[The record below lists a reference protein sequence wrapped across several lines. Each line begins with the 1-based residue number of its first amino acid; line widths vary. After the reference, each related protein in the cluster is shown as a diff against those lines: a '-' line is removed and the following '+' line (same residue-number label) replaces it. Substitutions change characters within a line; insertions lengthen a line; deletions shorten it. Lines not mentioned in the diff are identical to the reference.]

1 MLKNWGNIL
10 MKKIIITGVN
20 GIIGSELS
28 GRFIDKG
35 YFVIG
40 IDRTEPKEESGGQFK
55 YIKLDITI
63 RDKVQQFFLDL
74 HFDYLVHCAA
84 LVHKNS
90 PDLSFDNFMK
100 INFEGTKNI
109 FDSVVEN
116 KRTLEFK
123 GAIFFSTIEVYG
135 GEERE
140 EIILE
145 DNECSPI
152 SFYGQSKFAAERY
165 LLKLNKEYKL
175 PIIILRLAPVYSK
188 DFLRNV
194 KRRVLIGGDK
204 FFYRVGNG
212 EQRISL
218 CSRKNVINVVE
229 TCIEG
234 KVPFG
239 EVFNVADDKVYSFN
253 DLSNYFRELGRG
265 NHITIKIPK
274 CIVYLGIKLVSLI
287 FSGRK
292 ERLLSIYYKLTKDNV
307 YSIEKA
313 KKHLKYNPKW
323 NFENTILKDR
333 KILEDDQKSI

>member
-1 MLKNWGNIL
+1 
-10 MKKIIITGVN
+10 MKRIVITGVN

-40 IDRTEPKEESGGQFK
+40 IDRTESKEKEGNSEQFE
-55 YIKLDITI
+55 YIKLDITDK
-63 RDKVQQFFLDL
+63 DKVQQFFSDL
-74 HFDYLVHCAA
+74 HFDYLIHCAA

-90 PDLSFDNFMK
+90 PDLSFDNFMR

-116 KRTLEFK
+116 KNISGFG
-123 GAIFFSTIEVYG
+123 GAVFFSTIEVYG
-135 GEERE
+135 GEGRDEVISE
-140 EIILE
+140 N
-145 DNECSPI
+145 DECKPI
-152 SFYGQSKFAAERY
+152 TFYGQSKVAAEKY
-165 LLKLNKEYKL
+165 LLKLNKESKL
-175 PIIILRLAPVYSK
+175 PIIVLRLAPVYSK

-204 FFYRVGNG
+204 FFYRVGDG

-218 CSRKNVINVVE
+218 CSKNNVIDVVE
-229 TCIEG
+229 ACIES

-253 DLSNYFRELGRG
+253 DLSNYFQELESG
-265 NHITIKIPK
+265 NRITVKIPK
-274 CIVYLGIKLVSLI
+274 CIVYLGIKLVSFI
-287 FSGRK
+287 FPRRK

-307 YSIEKA
+307 YAIEKA
-313 KKHLKYNPKW
+313 KELFKYNPKW

-333 KILEDDQKSI
+333 KILEDDKKNI